1 MSVEEGPET
10 LRGQYH
16 REFVHSWLFEY
27 SASTFTSRSPSN
39 LNAVL
44 EMCRHKLWMYLTLSD
59 VDICKAK
66 EESLKKMMKEY
77 NDIESDLKLLHNI
90 CKYINIFNDQKDPCL

>member
-1 MSVEEGPET
+1 MSFRTIASFISKHFT
-10 LRGQYH
+10 LDYN
-16 REFVHSWLFEY
+16 
-27 SASTFTSRSPSN
+27 RSPSN

-90 CKYINIFNDQKDPCL
+90 CK

>member
-1 MSVEEGPET
+1 MHQIS
-10 LRGQYH
+10 Q
-16 REFVHSWLFEY
+16 
-27 SASTFTSRSPSN
+27 RSPSN

-90 CKYINIFNDQKDPCL
+90 CKLFSLFTNDTRMQ

>member
-1 MSVEEGPET
+1 
-10 LRGQYH
+10 
-16 REFVHSWLFEY
+16 
-27 SASTFTSRSPSN
+27 
-39 LNAVL
+39 
-44 EMCRHKLWMYLTLSD
+44 MYLTLSD

-90 CKYINIFNDQKDPCL
+90 CKLFSLFTNDTRMQ